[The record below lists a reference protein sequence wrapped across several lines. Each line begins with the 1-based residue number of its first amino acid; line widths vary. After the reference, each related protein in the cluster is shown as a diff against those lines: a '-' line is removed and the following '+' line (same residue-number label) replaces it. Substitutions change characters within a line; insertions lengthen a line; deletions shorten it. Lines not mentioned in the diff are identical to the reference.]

1 MKRHLVSNC
10 ALAPAVLAV
19 LCVVS
24 IPAMAQNA
32 PTAPKDDAAATP
44 RTADRH
50 PDLSGYYDNDPLK
63 GLTTSEKSA
72 DGSVSFVLIPTKKGK
87 VQLPPLP
94 TAEPSVPSYKPE
106 FAAKLKAI
114 TDKTYG
120 HTNSLDPGLHCL
132 PLGIPR
138 VMGGHFQIVQTS
150 GLLVMLFE
158 SLTGPAFRIIPTDGR
173 PHPKDIDPSFLGDS
187 VGHWEGDTLVVDV
200 IGLNDQTW
208 LGGTDDIQEPPGYPR
223 TKALPF
229 ELIHSDQ
236 EHVIERYTRKGNI
249 LTYEATVEDPVMFT
263 KPWVIDP
270 RHFKIGDPNGRL
282 EELICVDQ
290 DAQHVVKPTPEDPS
304 IPGRVF

>member
-1 MKRHLVSNC
+1 MKRHLVGTW
-10 ALAPAVLAV
+10 ALAAAALAV
-19 LCVVS
+19 CCVIGV
-24 IPAMAQNA
+24 PAAAQNA
-32 PTAPKDDAAATP
+32 SAVQTEAAVAAP
-44 RTADRH
+44 RTADGH
-50 PDLSGYYDNDPLK
+50 PDLSGYYDNNPLK
-63 GLTTSEKSA
+63 GLTTTEKSA
-72 DGSVSFVLIPTKKGK
+72 DGSVSFVLVPTKNGK
-87 VQLPPLP
+87 MQFPPP
-94 TAEPSVPSYKPE
+94 PPADPSVPSYKPE

-150 GLLVMLFE
+150 GLVVILFE
-158 SLTGPAFRIIPTDGR
+158 SLTGPAFRIIPTNGR

-187 VGHWEGDTLVVDV
+187 VGRWEGDTLVVDV

-208 LGGTDDIQEPPGYPR
+208 LGGTDDIQEPPGFPR
-223 TKALPF
+223 TKPLPF

-236 EHVIERYTRKGNI
+236 EHVIERYTRKGDI

-263 KPWVIDP
+263 KPWVITP
-270 RHFKIGDPNGRL
+270 RHFKIGDPNDRL

-290 DAQHVVKPTPEDPS
+290 DAEHVVKPTAEDPS
-304 IPGRVF
+304 IPGKVF